1 MAVEIRMPQLGLTMT
16 EGTVTEWLKRE
27 GDEVKAG
34 DVVAR
39 IETDKLTSDVES
51 PVDGVLLKICAREG
65 ETLPVQGLLAV
76 AGSPAEAAAEG
87 TAAPAGDRDAA
98 APEGGGR
105 LVPKEPS
112 GDASGSAVAETVA
125 KNAAGESENRRGGRI
140 VASPLARKTASLRG
154 ISLDRVRG
162 TGPGGRI
169 RQKDVLARGP
179 EPSLGGSNRP
189 AAGSG
194 TPSVRSPLGGMRK
207 TIGRRMKESLREAP
221 QVTLV
226 TEARADGMIA
236 FRERLNSVDPE
247 ARIGYTDIL
256 VKLSAIAL
264 RDFPEMNSSIDGD
277 DLVLHGRID
286 VGVAV
291 AVPGGL
297 LVPVIKDADRKG
309 LKAIREAVK
318 DLAAKAREGRLTAEE
333 ASGGTFSVSNLGAY
347 DVDAFT
353 PIVNLPE
360 CAVLGVGRIVRKPV
374 VDDAGAVVPA
384 SVMPLSLS
392 FDHRIADGALA
403 AGFLKRIKEGVEN
416 PDRMYL

>member
-16 EGTVTEWLKRE
+16 EGTVVEWVKRE
-27 GDEVKAG
+27 GDAVKTG
-34 DVVAR
+34 EVVAR

-76 AGSPAEAAAEG
+76 AGSPEEAGAAVS
-87 TAAPAGDRDAA
+87 AAPAGDREAIV
-98 APEGGGR
+98 PGGGER
-105 LVPKEPS
+105 SAPKEPS
-112 GDASGSAVAETVA
+112 GNAAART
-125 KNAAGESENRRGGRI
+125 AAGESAGKRGGRI
-140 VASPLARKTASLRG
+140 VASPLARRTASLRG

-169 RQKDVLARGP
+169 RRKDVLARALETP
-179 EPSLGGSNRP
+179 IGGS
-189 AAGSG
+189 GSASASSG
-194 TPSVRSPLGGMRK
+194 PGIPSRRSPLGGMRK
-207 TIGRRMKESLREAP
+207 TIGRRMTESLREAP

-236 FRERLNSVDPE
+236 FRERLNSADPE
-247 ARIGYTDIL
+247 ARIGYTDIV

-264 RDFPEMNSSIDGD
+264 RDFPEMNSSIDGG

-297 LVPVIKDADRKG
+297 LVPVVKDADRKG
-309 LKAIREAVK
+309 LKAIHETVK

-333 ASGGTFSVSNLGAY
+333 TSGGTFSVSNLGAY

-374 VDDAGAVVPA
+374 VDEAGAVVPA
-384 SVMPLSLS
+384 SVITLSLS

-403 AGFLKRIKEGVEN
+403 AGFLKRIKDGVEI